1 MGHVGLTSE
10 EKEKINKMMKFKTN
24 GMMED
29 DRERGNVGGEI
40 FLFLLFMFFSDLRK
54 SVRQNSSG

>member
-1 MGHVGLTSE
+1 MGHVGPTSK
-10 EKEKINKMMKFKTN
+10 EKEKQNKMMKFKTN

-29 DRERGNVGGEI
+29 GRERGNVGGEI
-40 FLFLLFMFFSDLRK
+40 FLFLLFKFFSDLRK